1 MKKETRW
8 TPQHSK
14 SSPLYTRMRSHDS
27 GEATIP
33 NVGTNPAAGVQ
44 RSHTL
49 LVGSQAIGTW
59 SAHTRDKQ
67 RHHESQEFQRPQ
79 VLKVRVLEHVCH
91 IWSRRGQAQALPL
104 CRGRRTCGIGNRP
117 KDHK

>member
-14 SSPLYTRMRSHDS
+14 SSPLYTRMRSQDS
-27 GEATIP
+27 GEARIP

-79 VLKVRVLEHVCH
+79 VLEVRVLEHVCH
-91 IWSRRGQAQALPL
+91 IWH
-104 CRGRRTCGIGNRP
+104 GRAR
-117 KDHK
+117 